1 MKELKFHIGDR
12 VRVIKSNGGFAP
24 VGTVDTISA
33 IVIKNTK
40 VLRADK
46 NTETTSTYYVLGFY
60 WDGGRGSKFKECQ
73 LEKVNE

>member
-1 MKELKFHIGDR
+1 MKEFKFNVGDK
-12 VRVIKSNGGFAP
+12 VRVIKSNGGFIS

-33 IVIKNTK
+33 IVTKTTK

-60 WDGGRGSKFKECQ
+60 WDSGRGSKFKEGQ
-73 LEKVNE
+73 LEKVEE